1 MRENYFTKG
10 ILFLVLAQTMVG
22 VNIVTSKLL
31 LDSIP
36 AFVLLEIRFLIA
48 TCMLLFLHWFT
59 PSAGKNSLKNYFSEL
74 KNRDWLFIL
83 AQSLSAGVLF
93 NGLMLGG
100 LNSTDANVAG
110 IITSALP
117 AIIALLSWIFLREK
131 ISTEKALCILFA
143 TIGLMIIAYDKLKG
157 VSQSHSFLGDGIVLL
172 ALLPEAS
179 YYVLCKLYV
188 NRLPVFLTSALM
200 NGINATLLLP
210 VLFFV
215 QWSPE
220 QLSSITWIVLLI
232 IGLSSGLF
240 YVFWFV
246 AVRHVDG
253 VMASLSTAIM
263 PIATVVLAWLILNED
278 LTLLQLSGMSLVLFS
293 IFLYARK

>member
-1 MRENYFTKG
+1 
-10 ILFLVLAQTMVG
+10 
-22 VNIVTSKLL
+22 
-31 LDSIP
+31 
-36 AFVLLEIRFLIA
+36 
-48 TCMLLFLHWFT
+48 MLLFLHWFT